1 MNGDGRREFKLAAM
15 KGGNSEQRKK
25 VKKKTICKSESL
37 ALEKMIINEDRRR
50 YTTSPVVF
58 WFSLP
63 DIHFA

>member
-15 KGGNSEQRKK
+15 KGGNSEQKK
-25 VKKKTICKSESL
+25 SEKKTICKSESL
-37 ALEKMIINEDRRR
+37 ALEKMRINEVRRR

-63 DIHFA
+63 DNHFA